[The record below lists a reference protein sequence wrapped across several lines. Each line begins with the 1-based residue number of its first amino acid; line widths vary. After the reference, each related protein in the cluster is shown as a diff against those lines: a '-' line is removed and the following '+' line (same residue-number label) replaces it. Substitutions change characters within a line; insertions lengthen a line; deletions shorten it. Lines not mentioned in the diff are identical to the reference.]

1 MSATRHFTTAQAREI
16 GSRLGVNWTKIDLE
30 QLRRGLEV
38 ELEHGAHDPQTDVT
52 KDDVDLTGRIAWAHL
67 KEIPDYYT
75 QLDAMEAGATALRI
89 DRFLPRYDV
98 TYVCETSVDAPPGD
112 TYAAMKETD
121 LRDPIV
127 NTLFALRELP
137 VNALRRLRGQRTTVP
152 VPEKITFGGIGR
164 QSPVWVR
171 LFEAPGVELVIGSV
185 GRFWRRDYGTRTVAP
200 EAFVAFA
207 EPGYA
212 KLGISLS
219 VRPTPNGSIL
229 RYEARTA
236 TTDETARR
244 KFRLYWRIIAP
255 GVGLVMRR
263 ALKRIKTAAERPVEV
278 GV

>member
-1 MSATRHFTTAQAREI
+1 MTAKRRFSIEEARAI
-16 GSRLGVNWTKIDLE
+16 GARLGVNWRLIDPE
-30 QLRRGLEV
+30 QFRRGLEV
-38 ELEHGAHDPQTDVT
+38 ELEHGAHDPETDVT
-52 KDDVDLTGRIAWAHL
+52 RNDADLTGKIAWAHL

-75 QLDAMEAGATALRI
+75 RLDAMEAGAGTLHI

-98 TYVCETSVDAPPGD
+98 TYVCETSVDAAPDD
-112 TYAAMKETD
+112 TYAAMKGTD
-121 LRDPIV
+121 LRDAIV

-137 VNALRRLRGQRTTVP
+137 VNALRRLRGQRATVP
-152 VPEKITFGGIGR
+152 VPQKITFADIGR
-164 QSPVWVR
+164 QTATWVQ

-200 EAFVAFA
+200 DGFVAFA

-219 VRPTPNGSIL
+219 VRPTPNGTIL

-244 KFRLYWRIIAP
+244 KFRLYWRVIAP
-255 GVGLVMRR
+255 GVGLIMRR
-263 ALKRIKTAAERPVEV
+263 ALKRIKAAAEQPAEV
-278 GV
+278 GA

>member
-1 MSATRHFTTAQAREI
+1 MTAKRHITAAEAREV
-16 GSRLGVNWTKIDLE
+16 GTRLGVDWRQVDLK
-30 QLRRGLEV
+30 QLQRGLEV

-52 KDDVDLTGRIAWAHL
+52 RDDLELTAKIAWAHL

-75 QLDAMEAGATALRI
+75 RLDAMEANALRI

-98 TYVCETSVDAPPGD
+98 TYVCEVSVDASPDD

-127 NTLFALRELP
+127 NALFALRELP
-137 VNALRRLRGQRTTVP
+137 INAVRRLRGQRTTVP
-152 VPEKITFGGIGR
+152 VPEKITFGDISR
-164 QSPVWVR
+164 QGPMWMQ
-171 LFEAPGVELVIGSV
+171 LLEEPGAELVIGSV
-185 GRFWRRDYGTRTVAP
+185 GRFWHRDYGARPISP
-200 EAFVAFA
+200 EAFVPFT

-212 KLGISLS
+212 KLAISLA
-219 VRPTPNGSIL
+219 VRPTVNGAIL

-244 KFRLYWRIIAP
+244 KFRRYWRIIAP
-255 GVGLVMRR
+255 GVALVMRR
-263 ALKRIKTAAERPVEV
+263 ALKRIKAAAERPVNV

>member
-1 MSATRHFTTAQAREI
+1 MTAKRRFSLEEARAI
-16 GSRLGVNWTKIDLE
+16 GTRLGLNWSLIDPE
-30 QLRRGLEV
+30 QFRRGLEV

-52 KDDVDLTGRIAWAHL
+52 RDDVDLTGKIAWAHL

-98 TYVCETSVDAPPGD
+98 TYVCETSVDASPDD

-137 VNALRRLRGQRTTVP
+137 MNAVRRLRGQRITVP
-152 VPEKITFGGIGR
+152 VRDKVRFGDIGR
-164 QSPVWVR
+164 QGPMWMV
-171 LFEAPGVELVIGSV
+171 LLEQPGVELVIGSV
-185 GRFWRRDYGTRTVAP
+185 GRFWHRDYGARPIAP
-200 EAFVAFA
+200 EAFVPFN

-212 KLGISLS
+212 KLAISLA
-219 VRPTPNGSIL
+219 VRPTANGAIL

-236 TTDETARR
+236 TTDDTARR
-244 KFRLYWRIIAP
+244 KFRRYWRIIAP
-255 GVGLVMRR
+255 GVALVMRR
-263 ALKRIKTAAERPVEV
+263 ALKRIKAAAEKPVLV